1 MDLFDAFTFLGG
13 ISLFLF
19 GMKLLSQALEKKA
32 GGSMAGLLSRFT
44 SNKLSGFLLGTVVTA
59 LMQSSSATTVMV
71 IGLVNAGILTLSQS
85 VPITIGANLGTTIT
99 AWILSLNA
107 LGGEAVWV
115 RLLQPSAFVPV
126 LAFIGVICF
135 AFLKSS
141 RKKDFGMILLS
152 FAILMFGMETAAA
165 AVEGLGELD
174 VVRELFLAFSN
185 PLLGILIGAALTA
198 VLQSSSVSIGIL
210 QAFCM
215 TGQVRIG
222 AAFPIILGQNLGAC
236 VPTLAAAIG
245 AEKNAKRAAIIRLNF
260 NLCSIALNLVLFF
273 LIDRFA
279 VPLSA
284 IQATPVRVAILHTA
298 VNLLSAIVF
307 LPLSSLLERST
318 MLFVKPDE
326 TPKQKE
332 FPLDERLFVN
342 PGLAILQAKRTVADM
357 ARDTVGAFTD
367 AGTLLTTFDERRAKE
382 IKATEKEIDR
392 CEDAVDNYLVQLIT
406 QALSEQDSRALTEL
420 LHATAAFERISDH
433 AVHLAVY
440 GERLSKQSA
449 GFAPE
454 TSKELSTLMDAVN
467 EALRLTLAAFADND
481 LAAAHDVE
489 PLEQVVDELTET
501 LRQRQEKRWKTAPAD
516 AELEVLFSDA
526 LTVLERVSDLC
537 SDIAAGRIEIHEGS
551 MELHDYVRTVKA
563 TGAPFEDRV
572 AAYRKQFAV

>member
-44 SNKLSGFLLGTVVTA
+44 SNKISGFLLGTVVTA

-71 IGLVNAGILTLSQS
+71 IGLVNAGVLTLSQS

-107 LGGEAVWV
+107 LGGEAIWV
-115 RLLQPSAFVPV
+115 RLMQPSTFVPL
-126 LAFIGVICF
+126 LAFFGVVLFIF
-135 AFLKSS
+135 FKSS
-141 RKKDFGMILLS
+141 RKKDVGMILLS
-152 FAILMFGMETAAA
+152 FAILMFGMETAAG
-165 AVEGLGELD
+165 AVAGLGELD
-174 VVRELFLAFSN
+174 AVRQLFLAFRN
-185 PLLGILIGAALTA
+185 PLLGILVGAGLTA

-215 TGQVRIG
+215 TGQVSVG
-222 AAFPIILGQNLGAC
+222 AAVPIILGQNLGAC

-245 AEKNAKRAAIIRLNF
+245 AGKDAKRAAIVRLNF
-260 NLCSIALNLVLFF
+260 NLCSVALNLLLFF
-273 LIDRFA
+273 AIDRFGA
-279 VPLSA
+279 SLSA
-284 IQATPVRVAILHTA
+284 MQATSVRVAILHTA
-298 VNLLSAIVF
+298 ANLLSALVF
-307 LPLSSLLERST
+307 LPLSGLLERST
-318 MLFVKPDE
+318 ELFVKRDE
-326 TPKQKE
+326 APKPKE
-332 FPLDERLFVN
+332 FPLDERLYVN
-342 PGLAILQAKRTVADM
+342 PGLAILQAHRTVAGM
-357 ARDTVGAFTD
+357 ARDTVNAFANAGA
-367 AGTLLTTFDERRAKE
+367 LLTDFDERKAKE

-392 CEDAVDNYLVQLIT
+392 CEDAVDNYLVGLIA
-406 QALSEQDSRALTEL
+406 QALSEQDSRTLTEL
-420 LHATAAFERISDH
+420 LHATAGFERISDH

-440 GERLSKQSA
+440 GERLSLQGT
-449 GFAPE
+449 GFSPE
-454 TSKELSTLMDAVN
+454 TAKELSVLIDAVN
-467 EALRLTLAAFADND
+467 ETLSLTLAAFADGD

-501 LRQRQEKRWKTAPAD
+501 LRQRQERRWKTDPAD

-551 MELHDYVRTVKA
+551 MELHGYVRTVKA

-572 AAYRKQFAV
+572 SAYREKFAV